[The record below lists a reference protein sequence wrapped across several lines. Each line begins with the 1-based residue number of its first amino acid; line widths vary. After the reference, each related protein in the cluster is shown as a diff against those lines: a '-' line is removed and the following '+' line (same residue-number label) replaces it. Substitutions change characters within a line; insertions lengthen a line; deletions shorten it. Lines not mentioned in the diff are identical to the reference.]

1 MKITFLGAAGE
12 VTGSKYLV
20 EHDNVKILVD
30 CGLFQGPKAIEHKQN
45 GFPVEAKSI
54 DAIVLTHAHI
64 DHSGYIPSLV
74 KKGFKGKIYC
84 SRGTYDLCSILL
96 VDSGL
101 VQEENSKESHGV
113 IPPLYTKQD
122 AEYSLR
128 FFHVV
133 DYDTVTII
141 GKSLQV
147 TLIQSGHIIGS
158 SFVVV
163 SDGKQTLTFSGDLSG
178 FHQPLM
184 KSPKLLKQTDFL
196 VIESTYGNKLHEKVD
211 AFKVLADVI
220 HATIAKKGTLIIP
233 SFAVG
238 RAQTMLYCLYKLKE
252 QKLIPDIPVFLDSP
266 MAIRASNMLCHFP
279 EELNITIS
287 ECNQILSI
295 ATFIRTAQESKGIY
309 KVPSPKIIIAGS
321 GMAEGGRVLHHLK
334 HFITDEKNT
343 VLFVGFQVD
352 GTLGYDL
359 THGQKSIKIE
369 NSWYN
374 VHAEIKI
381 LDTFSAH
388 ADWQEILEWLGYF
401 QNKPKKV
408 FITHGQA
415 EAAESLK
422 QKIEERFGWSVVVI
436 PKYSESFDLD

>member
-12 VTGSKYLV
+12 VTGSKYLI

-30 CGLFQGPKAIEHKQN
+30 CGLFQGPKAIGHQED
-45 GFPVEAKSI
+45 GFSVDPKTI
-54 DAIVLTHAHI
+54 DAVVLTHAHI
-64 DHSGYIPSLV
+64 DHTGYIPLLV

-84 SRGTYDLCSILL
+84 SKGTYELCAILL
-96 VDSGL
+96 IDSGV

-113 IPPLYTKQD
+113 IPPLYTKED

-128 FFHVV
+128 FFQVIN
-133 DYDTVTII
+133 YDTVITI

-163 SDGKQTLTFSGDLSG
+163 SDGKQALTFSGDLSG

-184 KSPKLLKQTDFL
+184 KSPTLLKQTDFL
-196 VIESTYGNKLHEKVD
+196 VIESTYGHTLHQKVD

-220 HATIAKKGTLIIP
+220 HEVIAKKGTLIIP

-238 RAQTMLYCLYKLKE
+238 RTQTMLYCLYKLKE

-266 MAIRASNMLCHFP
+266 MAIRASNVLCHFP
-279 EELNITIS
+279 EELNITVA
-287 ECNQILSI
+287 ECDQILNA
-295 ATFIRTAQESKGIY
+295 ATYLRTAQESKAVY

-334 HFITDEKNT
+334 HFVTDEKNI
-343 VLFVGFQVD
+343 VFFVGFQVD

-359 THGQKSIKIE
+359 THGAKTIKIE

-374 VHAEIKI
+374 VHAQIKN

-408 FITHGQA
+408 FITHGQP

-422 QKIEERFGWSVVVI
+422 QKIEERFGWSVVV
-436 PKYSESFDLD
+436 PKYLESFDLE

>member
-1 MKITFLGAAGE
+1 MKITFLGAAAE

-20 EHDNVKILVD
+20 EHENLKILVD
-30 CGLFQGPKAIEHKQN
+30 CGLFQGPKSMEHEQN
-45 GFPVEAKSI
+45 SFPIEAKAI

-101 VQEENSKESHGV
+101 VQEESSKESQGV

-133 DYDTVTII
+133 DYDRVITI

-163 SDGKQTLTFSGDLSG
+163 SDGMQTLTFSGDLSG

-184 KSPKLLKQTDFL
+184 KSPTLLKQTDFL
-196 VIESTYGNKLHEKVD
+196 VVESTYGNKLHENVD
-211 AFKVLADVI
+211 AFKVLAKVI
-220 HATIAKKGTLIIP
+220 HQTIANKGTLIIP
-233 SFAVG
+233 AFAVG
-238 RAQTMLYCLYKLKE
+238 RAQTILYCLHKLKE

-266 MAIRASNMLCHFP
+266 MAIRASNVLCNFP
-279 EELNITIS
+279 EELNINVF
-287 ECNQILSI
+287 ECNQILSA
-295 ATFIRTAQESKGIY
+295 ATFIRTSLESKAID
-309 KVPSPKIIIAGS
+309 KIPSPKIIIAGS
-321 GMAEGGRVLHHLK
+321 GMAQGGRVLHHLK
-334 HFITDEKNT
+334 HFITDEKNI
-343 VLFVGFQVD
+343 VLFVGFQVE

-359 THGQKSIKIE
+359 THGAQHIQIDDRV
-369 NSWYN
+369 YN
-374 VHAEIKI
+374 VHAQVKN

-388 ADWQEILEWLGYF
+388 ADWQEILEWLGSF

-408 FITHGQA
+408 FITHGQP
-415 EAAESLK
+415 EASESLK
-422 QKIEERFGWSVVVI
+422 KKIEERFGWSVVV
-436 PKYSESFDLD
+436 PNYSESFELN